1 MVSRFTFN
9 IPAEDSTA
17 ILTHFFK
24 LKTSDGQL
32 KDGGFRRKYVSVFEN
47 KLRTNSTLMG
57 SLELRKPSVFIEF
70 FELDAR
76 DQICPNV
83 SNPNLLYESKMDND
97 VNIIQVS

>member
-9 IPAEDSTA
+9 IPAGDSTDF
-17 ILTHFFK
+17 LTHIFK

-32 KDGGFRRKYVSVFEN
+32 KDGGFKRKYVSVLEN
-47 KLRTNSTLMG
+47 RLRTKSTQDI
-57 SLELRKPSVFIEF
+57 LEVKKPSVFIEF
-70 FELDAR
+70 FDLDAR

-83 SNPNLLYESKMDND
+83 SSPGLLYESKMDND